1 MMKTAVF
8 ALAFAFMG
16 TAFSQEIF
24 RCGCA
29 DANGLLIR
37 GVEALCAS
45 KGGEAQ
51 ASHLCIKVPSMFTD
65 EECIAVQAGAK
76 GKCIVDT
83 ISNQTGSTIKTTVT
97 LAPQTSAVA

>member
-1 MMKTAVF
+1 MKTAVF
-8 ALAFAFMG
+8 GLAFAFIS

-29 DANGLLIR
+29 DANDGLIS
-37 GVEALCAS
+37 GVEDLCAS

-51 ASHLCIKVPSMFTD
+51 ASHLCIKLPSRFTD

-83 ISNQTGSTIKTTVT
+83 IPNQTGSTIRATVM
-97 LAPQTSAVA
+97 LASQTSAVA

>member
-1 MMKTAVF
+1 MKTAAF
-8 ALAFAFMG
+8 ALVFAFMG

-29 DANGLLIR
+29 DANGWLIR
-37 GVEALCAS
+37 GVEALCVS

-51 ASHLCIKVPSMFTD
+51 ASHLCIRVPTTFTD
-65 EECIAVQAGAK
+65 EECTAVQAGAK

-83 ISNQTGSTIKTTVT
+83 ISDQTGSTFRTTVT
-97 LAPQTSAVA
+97 RAPQTSAVA